1 MIALYNYLRTC
12 HHYLSDR
19 FEQVNPI
26 RLTLERLSI
35 LPLPPPPPSPNR
47 RQVNGAWVHLKSFLF
62 FFSLVL
68 YRAFSG
74 VGKQDVN

>member
-26 RLTLERLSI
+26 RLTLERLGI
-35 LPLPPPPPSPNR
+35 LPPPPPSPNG

-62 FFSLVL
+62 FFLL
-68 YRAFSG
+68 YFTELFPRLEN
-74 VGKQDVN
+74 KT

>member
-26 RLTLERLSI
+26 RLTLERLGI
-35 LPLPPPPPSPNR
+35 LPPPPPSPLPQSASGER
-47 RQVNGAWVHLKSFLF
+47 CLGSSEVFSFL
-62 FFSLVL
+62 FSLVL
-68 YRAFSG
+68 YRAFSE

>member
-26 RLTLERLSI
+26 RLTLERLGI
-35 LPLPPPPPSPNR
+35 LPPPPPPPSPNR
-47 RQVNGAWVHLKSFLF
+47 RQVNGAWVHL
-62 FFSLVL
+62 
-68 YRAFSG
+68 
-74 VGKQDVN
+74 

>member
-1 MIALYNYLRTC
+1 MIALYNYLRTY

-26 RLTLERLSI
+26 RLTLGRLGI
-35 LPLPPPPPSPNR
+35 LPPPPPSPNR

-62 FFSLVL
+62 FSLL
-68 YRAFSG
+68 YFTELFPRLEN
-74 VGKQDVN
+74 KT